1 MAGQEAVRFWGRKWA
16 ESDCTK
22 KTGKKSKKGSGNGV
36 GSGTGLGSGFE
47 SESVSLSGLEAGQES
62 DLGMALSPSVE
73 DSQLITGSLSARA
86 AGLRDRG
93 NLRRILAY
101 ATLRN
106 RVTCPILWWDQALGL
121 ATVARLNV
129 SFC

>member
-62 DLGMALSPSVE
+62 DLGMALSPVWR
-73 DSQLITGSLSARA
+73 TANSLPAVYLRGPRGYVI
-86 AGLRDRG
+86 AG
-93 NLRRILAY
+93 I
-101 ATLRN
+101 
-106 RVTCPILWWDQALGL
+106 
-121 ATVARLNV
+121 
-129 SFC
+129 